1 MSIASNDAN
10 MEDFLSNISHELR
23 TPVNVV
29 NGMSDLLD
37 KKGVGAEAA
46 SIKNAGIRLAY
57 QIEDIQDY
65 TECKR
70 NSIFLEEDDYM
81 STSLINDVVMSFR
94 MNDKRRS
101 GAGGGSGSLGSLP

>member
-1 MSIASNDAN
+1 

-29 NGMSDLLD
+29 NGMSDLLIKRNAGD
-37 KKGVGAEAA
+37 EAY
-46 SIKNAGIRLAY
+46 SIKDAGIRLAY

-70 NSIFLEEDDYM
+70 KKFLLEEEDYM
-81 STSLINDVVMSFR
+81 STSLINDVS
-94 MNDKRRS
+94 DK
-101 GAGGGSGSLGSLP
+101 L